1 MSRRTKSQSTSKPET
16 VTPVPATGI
25 VVPSR
30 AKYRST
36 AAAFVLGIAVAA
48 LVSAVLWPY
57 EAVARRVPAPQAAKS
72 QSAPAV
78 KPIVTEPELWRVA
91 AMTDEELA
99 AVDIAYLNLLC
110 ATGLPG
116 SESLNIPQCRQTL
129 DQWAA
134 LVQRQTEKYLYKFQQ
149 NPKEYEGKEG
159 YFRML
164 MLVTVLQQDLGV
176 HYNMDRVREVDFK
189 RSQDLFIHGMIN
201 NQNGGT
207 CTSMPVL
214 YTAVA
219 RRLGYPVRLVLAKAH
234 VLCRWDDGAVR
245 FNIEGSGVGMNSH
258 PDKHYVTWPYPI
270 TAPEIERGEYL
281 RALTPRE
288 ELALFLAGRGH
299 CLDENGQEAEA
310 YVAYAHAYELSPK
323 QPENLVFLHRS
334 LLKSVDLPALALRK
348 GETGRELSA
357 SVADDAVFQHRLNQ
371 EQMERRL
378 QWEQELSRQN
388 EMYDRNLYGSSPA
401 NAHTNPSPLF
411 PNSTS
416 PIPN

>member
-1 MSRRTKSQSTSKPET
+1 M
-16 VTPVPATGI
+16 
-25 VVPSR
+25 
-30 AKYRST
+30 
-36 AAAFVLGIAVAA
+36 
-48 LVSAVLWPY
+48 
-57 EAVARRVPAPQAAKS
+57 
-72 QSAPAV
+72 
-78 KPIVTEPELWRVA
+78 A

-99 AVDIAYLNLLC
+99 AVDIAYINLLC

-189 RSQDLFIHGMIN
+189 RSQDLFVHGMIN

-234 VLCRWDDGAVR
+234 VLCRWDDGTVR
-245 FNIEGSGVGMNSH
+245 FNIEGSGDGMNSH
-258 PDKHYVTWPYPI
+258 PDEHYHTWPYPI
-270 TAPEIERGEYL
+270 TAAEIERGEYL

-299 CLDENGQEAEA
+299 CLDENGREAEA
-310 YVAYAHAYELSPK
+310 YVAYAHAYELAPK
-323 QPENLVFLHRS
+323 QPENLVFLRRALRES
-334 LLKSVDLPALALRK
+334 IDLPALARQK
-348 GETGRELSA
+348 GEAGRERSA
-357 SVADDAVFQHRLNQ
+357 ALFDDVILQNRLTQ
-371 EQMERRL
+371 AQMERQFR
-378 QWEQELSRQN
+378 QEQEFSRQN
-388 EMYDRNLYGSSPA
+388 EAYQRNLSGSIFPDA
-401 NAHTNPSPLF
+401 TINAPPLF
-411 PNSTS
+411 PISHL
-416 PIPN
+416 PFPN

>member
-36 AAAFVLGIAVAA
+36 ATAFVLGIAVAA
-48 LVSAVLWPY
+48 LVGAALWPY
-57 EAVARRVPAPQAAKS
+57 EAVAKRLPAPQSVKS
-72 QSAPAV
+72 DSAPAA
-78 KPIVTEPELWRVA
+78 KPTITEPELWRVA

-99 AVDIAYLNLLC
+99 AVDIAYINLLC

-201 NQNGGT
+201 NKNGGT

-234 VLCRWDDGAVR
+234 VLCRWDDGTVR

-258 PDKHYVTWPYPI
+258 PDKHYLTWPYPI

-281 RALTPRE
+281 RSLTPRE

-310 YVAYAHAYELSPK
+310 YVAYAHAHELAPK
-323 QPENLVFLHRS
+323 QPENLVFLRRA
-334 LLKSVDLPALALRK
+334 LRETIDLQALARQK
-348 GETGRELSA
+348 GEAGRERSA
-357 SVADDAVFQHRLNQ
+357 SLFDDVMLQNRLNQ
-371 EQMERRL
+371 EQMERQFR
-378 QWEQELSRQN
+378 QEQEFSRQN
-388 EMYDRNLYGSSPA
+388 EAYQRNLNGSLLPHA
-401 NAHTNPSPLF
+401 TTNTQPLF
-411 PNSTS
+411 PVSIFPS
-416 PIPN
+416 PN